1 MASISVRI
9 RSARSGSAR
18 TPRRTARH
26 RPRIGCRFP
35 QRSSGAARA
44 ANLINAHIAFAPPP
58 AAAGQRPNDDRME
71 AQPRSISPV
80 NGPADRHELSSLH
93 TLSRSCCR
101 RKPATEN
108 PSSRTVGPPHGIRA
122 DAVDL
127 DGGNAPAR
135 PQQPDILTFEGA
147 ASGRDKAFLI
157 EYCGDLLVHFT
168 GPV

>member
-1 MASISVRI
+1 MRTLLSRL
-9 RSARSGSAR
+9 RRPPPGSALTMTGWKR
-18 TPRRTARH
+18 NPDQSALST
-26 RPRIGCRFP
+26 
-35 QRSSGAARA
+35 
-44 ANLINAHIAFAPPP
+44 
-58 AAAGQRPNDDRME
+58 DRQIVM
-71 AQPRSISPV
+71 S
-80 NGPADRHELSSLH
+80 SSLY